1 MKNVTQ
7 FTAASRY
14 VVTGS
19 NPEMA
24 DFSNPRGNLYALAYY
39 VQASNEH
46 GDTWELDLFVGH
58 IGLDAENAP
67 KAERVAAA
75 LQARLDNLGKLPV
88 QAAAWQPGRALY
100 GSQAYVEYGQDDDV
114 ALERREAE
122 DEALGF

>member
-1 MKNVTQ
+1 MQNVTQ
-7 FTAASRY
+7 FSAASRY
-14 VVTGS
+14 VVIGT

-24 DFSNPRGNLYALAYY
+24 DYDNKRGEIYGLAYY
-39 VQASNEH
+39 VQASNAH
-46 GDTWELDLFVGH
+46 GDTWELHLFTAAVGM
-58 IGLDAENAP
+58 DADSAP

-88 QAAAWQPGRALY
+88 NAAQWQQGRAVY
-100 GSQAYVEYGQDDDV
+100 GSDAYVEYGQEDDV